1 MALPL
6 LLMEILLS
14 GYSVQTTL
22 PNSHPA
28 ALWFICIYI
37 WHAQSERVL
46 TGVLSGTNEIDLEL
60 S

>member
-1 MALPL
+1 
-6 LLMEILLS
+6 MEILLS

-46 TGVLSGTNEIDLEL
+46 TEHHPQWLEQGTPATT
-60 S
+60 